1 MVLTPRPNRPHP
13 SAMPVPT
20 PKNLRRQDE
29 SVRLPGVEEDLVYV
43 GDDIIARVVQHPGW
57 RWSTDMRSIAGG
69 KWCETHHVGL
79 TLSGRQGA
87 ELRDGT
93 VLEFGPDDLYDIP
106 PGHDGYTI
114 GDEPCVQ
121 IEWSGARTWAGRDA
135 RFLDRSLVTLL
146 MTDVVESTSVLIR
159 IGDAAWRELIGR
171 HVTRVRALL
180 ADFRGTEVDLAVD
193 GLLATF
199 DGPARA
205 LRCAIEIRR
214 IAADDGLQVRAAVH
228 VGEVEI
234 VGDRIRGLAVHEA
247 SRILGAAQP
256 GAILV
261 SQTTRDL
268 SITSA
273 MTFEDRGLHALK
285 GLPGERRLFALAR
298 LPSSDIRRR

>member
-1 MVLTPRPNRPHP
+1 
-13 SAMPVPT
+13 MPIPT
-20 PKNLRRQDE
+20 PKNLRRPDE
-29 SVRLPGVEEDLVYV
+29 SVRLPGVEEDLVHV
-43 GDDIIARVVQHPGW
+43 GDEIVARVVQHPGW

-93 VLEFGPDDLYDIP
+93 VLEFGPDDVYDIP

-114 GDEPCVQ
+114 GDEPCVM
-121 IEWSGARTWAGRDA
+121 IEWSGARTWAGRDT

-146 MTDVVESTSVLIR
+146 MTDIVESTSLLIR

-171 HVTRVRALL
+171 HLTRVRALL
-180 ADFRGTEVDLAVD
+180 AEFRGTEVDLAGD

-205 LRCAIEIRR
+205 LRCAVEIRR
-214 IAADDGLQVRAAVH
+214 VAADDSLQVRAAVH

-234 VGDRIRGLAVHEA
+234 VGDRLRGLAVHEA

-268 SITSA
+268 SVASA
-273 MTFEDRGLHALK
+273 IMFEDQGPHTLK
-285 GLPGERRLFALAR
+285 GLPGERRLFALVG
-298 LPSSDIRRR
+298 LPVE